1 MFLRRF
7 IRKNKIFI
15 VAVFIASAPGPG
27 RAADKELTTA
37 INDLVSELKDRE
49 ILAGSGYNAQKTDLA
64 AALGITQDDVDQFLE
79 NMAQTSRNSSSLVES
94 VKGLSVEVKRL
105 SSEIGNLKEKNA
117 SHTVSIERNLQDIR
131 DNRHFFGWFVV
142 VLGSCGGYL
151 HRWLHRK
158 DKEDNKD
165 G

>member
-7 IRKNKIFI
+7 IQKNKIFI
-15 VAVFIASAPGPG
+15 VAVFIAAAPGPG
-27 RAADKELTTA
+27 LAADKELTTA
-37 INDLVSELKDRE
+37 INDLVSELRE
-49 ILAGSGYNAQKTDLA
+49 QDILTGAGYNAQKTDLA

-105 SSEIGNLKEKNA
+105 SNEIGNLKEKNA
-117 SHTVSIERNLQDIR
+117 THTVSIERNWQDIR

-142 VLGSCGGYL
+142 VIGSSIGYL
-151 HRWLHRK
+151 HRWLHRNDNE
-158 DKEDNKD
+158 DKEEK
-165 G
+165 